1 MTNINLFL
9 VINWILKGSKAIPE
23 TRTALKLLNGEN
35 KAKKWVMMLS
45 VFSLF
50 NFIINNS
57 KWILLK
63 FFFIF
68 ENFHP

>member
-1 MTNINLFL
+1 MININLFL

-45 VFSLF
+45 G
-50 NFIINNS
+50 
-57 KWILLK
+57 
-63 FFFIF
+63 FFFIQLYYK
-68 ENFHP
+68 